1 MTGERMESQTTMPE
15 RFGSLARLPLFFALQ
30 GKRAVIAGGSPAAAW
45 KVELLSAAGARV
57 DVYAV
62 DACSELS
69 QLAAGRP
76 AGNVILHRRA
86 WTAADLPGAT
96 IAVGDLRD
104 DGEAAAFAA
113 AARAAGVPVNV
124 IDQPAHCDFS
134 FGAIVNRSPLV
145 IGISTDGAA
154 PVFARAIR
162 GRLEALLPQGFARW
176 TAAAARWRSALRA
189 STLSFADRRSF
200 WELFTAHA
208 MAHAGDEPGRTDF
221 ARFIAKAKGSMGSGL
236 DRGAVTV
243 VDVDGNDPDALTLRA
258 VRALHAADVILFDER
273 VSHQILDFA
282 RREAKK
288 IRVGKTGRDVETE
301 ALLAELRKQGARVV
315 QLTSRDYRDAAHV
328 LKQRSRRTAPRLVP
342 DDEIMTVN

>member
-1 MTGERMESQTTMPE
+1 MSDLPTELKTGRMSP
-15 RFGSLARLPLFFALQ
+15 LARLPAFFALA
-30 GKRAVIAGGSPAAAW
+30 GKRAVVAGGGQAAAW
-45 KVELLSAAGARV
+45 KAELLSAAGATV
-57 DVYAV
+57 DVFAPHAV
-62 DACSELS
+62 EDMRA
-69 QLAAGRP
+69 LATVPPDGAI
-76 AGNVILHRRA
+76 ILHQRA
-86 WTAADLPGAT
+86 WNAADLAGAA
-96 IAVGDLRD
+96 IAVAECENDH
-104 DGEAAAFAA
+104 EAARFAA

-124 IDQPAHCDFS
+124 IDRPAFCDFS

-208 MAHAGDEPGRTDF
+208 MAHAGDEPDRADF
-221 ARFIAKAKGSMGSGL
+221 ARFVAKAKGSMGSGL

-258 VRALHAADVILFDER
+258 VRALHAADVILFDEQ

>member
-1 MTGERMESQTTMPE
+1 
-15 RFGSLARLPLFFALQ
+15 
-30 GKRAVIAGGSPAAAW
+30 
-45 KVELLSAAGARV
+45 LSAAGASV

-62 DACSELS
+62 DTCSELL

-76 AGNVILHRRA
+76 AGNVILHRRG
-86 WTAADLPGAT
+86 WTAADLRGAA
-96 IAVGDLRD
+96 IAVGDFHDD
-104 DGEAAAFAA
+104 DGAAAFAA

-124 IDQPAHCDFS
+124 IDKPAHCDFS

-145 IGISTDGAA
+145 VGISTDGAA

-162 GRLEALLPQGFARW
+162 GRLEALLPKGFSRW
-176 TAAAARWRSALRA
+176 TAAAARWRTAVRA
-189 STLSFADRRSF
+189 SGLSVAGRRRF
-200 WELFTAHA
+200 WELFAAHA
-208 MAHAGDEPGRTDF
+208 MAHADDGPGQHDF
-221 ARFIAKAKGSMGSGL
+221 ERFIAEVNDSAGSGL
-236 DRGAVTV
+236 ERGAVTL

-258 VRALHAADVILFDER
+258 VRALHAADVILFDAQ

-288 IRVGKTGRDVETE
+288 IRVGETGRDVETE

-315 QLTSRDYRDAAHV
+315 QLTSRDRDAAHV